1 MKWAAKK
8 LHPAR
13 KPRPRKPKP
22 EPRELW
28 AYDLLYLNLQKNAL
42 KLYVKL
48 AIEKPTGFTGNPENR
63 VNFILDTKNILDKL
77 TPDHRMVAL
86 MHHGQGY
93 SIGEIAS
100 IIHRDSRV
108 VSHWLGELAEKLLD
122 AAIAV
127 DVTTASGL
135 TIHAQAK
142 NDEAE
147 P

>member
-8 LHPAR
+8 LHPPR

-22 EPRELW
+22 EPRELDV
-28 AYDLLYLNLQKNAL
+28 YDLLYLHLQTNAL
-42 KLYVKL
+42 ATYSCLT
-48 AIEKPTGFTGNPENR
+48 ATERIGFTGNPENR

-108 VSHWLGELAEKLLD
+108 VSRWLGELAEKLLD

-135 TIHAQAK
+135 TIHTQAE

>member
-1 MKWAAKK
+1 MKSACIK

-13 KPRPRKPKP
+13 KPRPPKRKP

-42 KLYVKL
+42 QLYSKL
-48 AIEKPTGFTGNPENR
+48 AAEKPTGFTGNPENR
-63 VNFILDTKNILDKL
+63 VNFVLDTKKILDQL

-93 SIGEIAS
+93 TVGEIAS

-108 VSHWLGELAEKLLD
+108 VSRWLGELAEKLLD

-135 TIHAQAK
+135 KVYAQAEHE
-142 NDEAE
+142 EAE